1 MNTTV
6 LFFTCAFGFLALV
19 ALGVI
24 IPTVRSEKRR
34 TEKLHAQFLHDLYYP
49 NR

>member
-6 LFFTCAFGFLALV
+6 LFFTCAFGFLTLV

-24 IPTVRSEKRR
+24 IPTVRSDKRKSEKIRA
-34 TEKLHAQFLHDLYYP
+34 EFIKQFD
-49 NR
+49 